1 MNFVKKAEKLLF
13 AEAVLCVLVWVFWR
27 LGADLEILVLCGGMI
42 QLGILL
48 YGLFIIVRP
57 LRRMAELLEELEE
70 SGCSEER
77 IHGEEERLPFIKQ
90 IYSLMN
96 QYAAA
101 RTVKN
106 SAQIL
111 NKQTELTAL
120 QSQINPHFLYNT
132 LESIRGQ
139 ALVDDNLKK
148 SNMTAMLAILVVMII
163 IASIIS
169 PYFLDIYNL
178 QSVLRD
184 LAFIGMI
191 GIAQSLLL
199 LVGELDLS
207 VGKMACLCG
216 ILTGMLMV
224 NVGLNPWLC
233 LVIGLILGLIFGF
246 INGMI
251 ITRLRLNSMVATIG
265 MQGVYGG
272 ITLVI
277 TKGKAVTGIPADTQV
292 LGKQSLGPVPIPFII
307 CVAVLILILFMVKK
321 TKTGRYIYAI
331 GNSKEAAKI
340 LGIKVDRIRVMI
352 YSIVGLISALA
363 GLLYVC
369 RLGSAQTAIGEDWP
383 MNSIAASVIGG
394 VSLTGGVGNPVGAL
408 IGAAVIT
415 IIQNIIV
422 LFGVNSYWQ
431 SAVSGIVVVIA
442 ISFSSISDIVR
453 ENRQKRIKLN

>member
-1 MNFVKKAEKLLF
+1 MSKENTKQKSGNA
-13 AEAVLCVLVWVFWR
+13 
-27 LGADLEILVLCGGMI
+27 
-42 QLGILL
+42 
-48 YGLFIIVRP
+48 FI
-57 LRRMAELLEELEE
+57 
-70 SGCSEER
+70 
-77 IHGEEERLPFIKQ
+77 
-90 IYSLMN
+90 
-96 QYAAA
+96 
-101 RTVKN
+101 
-106 SAQIL
+106 SA
-111 NKQTELTAL
+111 
-120 QSQINPHFLYNT
+120 
-132 LESIRGQ
+132 
-139 ALVDDNLKK
+139 LKK
-148 SNMTAMLAILVVMII
+148 SNMTAMAAILVVMII
-163 IASIIS
+163 IASIVS
-169 PYFLDIYNL
+169 PYFLNVYNL

-184 LAFIGMI
+184 LAFVGMI

-207 VGKMACLCG
+207 VGKIACLSG

-246 INGMI
+246 INGII

-272 ITLVI
+272 INLVI
-277 TKGKAVTGIPADTQV
+277 TKGKAVTGIPSDTQA
-292 LGKQSLGPVPIPFII
+292 LGKQSVGPIPIPFII
-307 CVAVLILILFMVKK
+307 CIIVLILFMVKK

-352 YSIVGLISALA
+352 YSLVGLISALA

-394 VSLTGGVGNPVGAL
+394 VSLTGGVGNPAGAL

-431 SAVSGIVVVIA
+431 SAVSGIVVVLA

-453 ENRQKRIKLN
+453 ENRQKKIKLN

>member
-1 MNFVKKAEKLLF
+1 MNKENAKQKSGN
-13 AEAVLCVLVWVFWR
+13 AVV
-27 LGADLEILVLCGGMI
+27 
-42 QLGILL
+42 
-48 YGLFIIVRP
+48 
-57 LRRMAELLEELEE
+57 
-70 SGCSEER
+70 
-77 IHGEEERLPFIKQ
+77 
-90 IYSLMN
+90 
-96 QYAAA
+96 AA
-101 RTVKN
+101 
-106 SAQIL
+106 
-111 NKQTELTAL
+111 
-120 QSQINPHFLYNT
+120 
-132 LESIRGQ
+132 
-139 ALVDDNLKK
+139 LKK
-148 SNMTAMLAILVVMII
+148 SNMTAMLAILILMII
-163 IASIIS
+163 IASIVS
-169 PYFLDIYNL
+169 PYFLNIYNL

-184 LAFIGMI
+184 LAFVGMI

-207 VGKMACLCG
+207 VGKIACLCG
-216 ILTGMLMV
+216 ILSGMMMV
-224 NVGLNPWLC
+224 NAGLNPWLS
-233 LVIGLILGLIFGF
+233 LAAGLLLGLVFGF
-246 INGMI
+246 INGII

-272 ITLVI
+272 INLVI
-277 TKGKAVTGIPADTQV
+277 TKGKAVTGIPADVQF
-292 LGKQSLGPVPIPFII
+292 LGKKSLGPIPIPFVICII
-307 CVAVLILILFMVKK
+307 VLILVLFMVMK

-394 VSLTGGVGNPVGAL
+394 VSLTGGVGNPAGAL
-408 IGAAVIT
+408 IGGAVIT

-431 SAVSGIVVVIA
+431 SAVSGIVVVLA

>member
-1 MNFVKKAEKLLF
+1 MSKEKTQ
-13 AEAVLCVLVWVFWR
+13 
-27 LGADLEILVLCGGMI
+27 GK
-42 QLGILL
+42 
-48 YGLFIIVRP
+48 
-57 LRRMAELLEELEE
+57 
-70 SGCSEER
+70 SGNT
-77 IHGEEERLPFIKQ
+77 F
-90 IYSLMN
+90 
-96 QYAAA
+96 
-101 RTVKN
+101 
-106 SAQIL
+106 L
-111 NKQTELTAL
+111 NA
-120 QSQINPHFLYNT
+120 
-132 LESIRGQ
+132 
-139 ALVDDNLKK
+139 LKK

-233 LVIGLILGLIFGF
+233 LVIGLVLGSIFGF